1 MQLLMQVS
9 FLHVRSIQ
17 KTKSYISG
25 MISSAIIWGFLFD
38 VLGRRKLLVLGFLLD
53 AIFVFMSVL
62 SQSLPLLIV
71 SKYLQG
77 FM

>member
-1 MQLLMQVS
+1 
-9 FLHVRSIQ
+9 
-17 KTKSYISG
+17 

-38 VLGRRKLLVLGFLLD
+38 VLGRRKLLILGFMLD